1 MRQTPANGEQR
12 VTNHGQAGQKA
23 RIDHPS
29 DEHLVETP
37 LEPTQ
42 PDGFLGRWLV
52 RLGSIQARRPAIV
65 LLLGGLITLV
75 GMLFAARLELR
86 TGLDQLLP
94 ESQPSV
100 QELRRVA
107 DRTASVSNLF
117 ILLEGEDSTVLREL
131 GDALVPKLKELGP
144 PWVGSTAHGVH
155 EARDFLQK
163 RAGLFAPL
171 DALEELRGDLQAKWD
186 LEVSKKL
193 GTNLLD
199 EEDEPEPIAAEERL
213 RELAGDKADLV
224 ERFPDGY
231 YQSKDGK
238 ALVVAV
244 RTAIP
249 AGELDAAKEA
259 MAKIE
264 GVIHTTQAT
273 SPTFGDVRI
282 GYAGDLVTGMEE
294 YDAVKEDLVHVGALG
309 LGLVLGVVLLY
320 YLRVRT
326 LIALG
331 IAVSAGTI
339 WTFGLTWLVIGHLNV
354 ATGFLVSIIVG
365 NGINFSIIYMARY
378 LEARRSKASVADA
391 IRIAHRGTWL
401 ATLTAAAAA
410 GAAYG
415 SLVVTDFRGFKHFA
429 LIGGAGML
437 LCWLATYLLLPSVLA
452 TLEKLRPF
460 ENGQSEGKG
469 FLQRLRRRG
478 IGYDAP
484 FVFLIQRF
492 PRAIAIGCLGL
503 TVAGSF
509 LVARYVASDPMEYDM
524 KRIRN
529 DVRSRAERMR
539 LSALVSDIVGQATN
553 DGMAIVV
560 DRLDQVRPLVE
571 ALEARR
577 DRAPEGEKPFESIHT
592 IYDFVPEEQQAKLPV
607 IGEIR
612 ELVLKARSRGVIE
625 DADWAKIEPM
635 IPPAD
640 LAPFGI
646 EDLPEDMARPFTERD
661 GSRGRIVYI
670 SPTKGESVED
680 AKYLMRWADA
690 FRETTLPSGEVIIG
704 SGRAVIYADMLKTVV
719 RDAPNAIF
727 FSLGATAL
735 VVFLAFRDRKRALTV
750 LGALLVGVAWLCAL
764 LAIFDV
770 KLNFLNFI
778 ALPITFGIGVDY
790 AVNVVQRHA
799 ENQHQGRSVLDAIKT
814 TGGAVVLC
822 SVTTILG
829 YVALLGSLN
838 QAVRSLG
845 AAAVLGELACLVSAV
860 LFVPAMAYLRER
872 RRERAAVPEPQ
883 RV

>member
-1 MRQTPANGEQR
+1 MASRA
-12 VTNHGQAGQKA
+12 
-23 RIDHPS
+23 
-29 DEHLVETP
+29 DEHHP
-37 LEPTQ
+37 PSLEPPQ
-42 PDGFLGRWLV
+42 RDGILGGWLV
-52 RLGSIQARRPAIV
+52 RLGSVQAQRPFIV
-65 LLLGGLITLV
+65 LLLGALLTVV
-75 GMLFAARLELR
+75 GALLALRLELR

-107 DRTASVSNLF
+107 ERTASVSNLF
-117 ILLEGEDSTVLREL
+117 IVLEGDGTSALRQF

-144 PWVGSTAHGVH
+144 PWVGSSADGVH
-155 EARDFLQK
+155 EARAFLEK

-171 DALEELRGDLQAKWD
+171 ETLEELRDDLQARWD
-186 LEVSKKL
+186 HEVSKKL

-199 EEDEPEPIAAEERL
+199 EAEEPEPIAVEERL

-224 ERFPDGY
+224 ERYPDGY

-249 AGELDAAKEA
+249 AGELDGAKEA
-259 MAKIE
+259 MARVESVVREVQATARQFE
-264 GVIHTTQAT
+264 GVR
-273 SPTFGDVRI
+273 V

-294 YDAVKEDLVHVGALG
+294 YDAVKEDLLHVGALG
-309 LGLVLGVVLLY
+309 LGLVLGAVFLY

-326 LIALG
+326 LLALG
-331 IAVSAGTI
+331 IVVGVGTI
-339 WTFGLTWLVIGHLNV
+339 WTFGLTELVIGHLNV
-354 ATGFLVSIIVG
+354 ATGFLVSILVG

-378 LEARRSKASVADA
+378 LEARRSGASCPEA

-401 ATLTAAAAA
+401 PTLTAASAA

-429 LIGGAGML
+429 LIGGVGML

-452 TLEKLRPF
+452 ALEKIRPF
-460 ENGQSEGKG
+460 ENGQPEKAGRLRQL
-469 FLQRLRRRG
+469 LQRG
-478 IGYDAP
+478 IRYDAP
-484 FVFLIQRF
+484 FVFLIRRF
-492 PRAIAIGCLGL
+492 PRAIVIACLGL
-503 TVAGSF
+503 TAVSSVF
-509 LVARYVASDPMEYDM
+509 VARYVASDPMEYDM

-529 DVRSRAERMR
+529 DVRARAERMR
-539 LSALVSDIVGQATN
+539 LSRLVSDIVGQATN

-577 DRAPEGEKPFESIHT
+577 DQAPAGEKPFESVHT
-592 IYDFVPEEQQAKLPV
+592 IYDFVPEEQEAKLPV

-612 ELVLKARSRGVIE
+612 DLVLKARERGVIDDE
-625 DADWAKIEPM
+625 TWAKLEAY

-646 EDLPEDMARPFTERD
+646 ADLPEDMARPFTERD
-661 GSRGRIVYI
+661 GSRGRIVFI
-670 SPTKGESVED
+670 KPTQGESVED
-680 AKYLMRWADA
+680 AKYLMRWADS
-690 FRETTLPSGEVIIG
+690 FRETTLPNGEVVIG

-719 RDAPNAIF
+719 RDAPKAIV

-735 VVFLAFRDRKRALTV
+735 VVFLAFRDRKRALAV
-750 LGALLVGVAWLCAL
+750 LGALLVGVAWLCGL
-764 LAIFDV
+764 LALFDV

-799 ENQHQGRSVLDAIKT
+799 ENQQQGRSVLDAIET

-822 SVTTILG
+822 SITTVLG
-829 YVALLGSLN
+829 YIALLGSLN

-845 AAAVLGELACLVSAV
+845 AAAVLGELACLIAAV
-860 LFVPAMAYLRER
+860 LFVPAVAYLRER
-872 RRERAAVPEPQ
+872 RRERAGRAEPQ
-883 RV
+883 RA